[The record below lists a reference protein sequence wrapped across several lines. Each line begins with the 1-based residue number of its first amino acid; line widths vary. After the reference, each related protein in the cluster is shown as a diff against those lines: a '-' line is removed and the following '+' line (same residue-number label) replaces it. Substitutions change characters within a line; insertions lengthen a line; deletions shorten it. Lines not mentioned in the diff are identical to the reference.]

1 MVRCA
6 VRPGP
11 NLRNLA
17 NLAKGHEVRHW
28 TSLLLCA
35 LLAAC
40 AHAPPPVQPPEDL
53 FSGASFAAPAEPIDA
68 AEVFALNEAMRHYL
82 RTVIAPKVRT
92 QGRQTALVEAL
103 YQRGKLR
110 LEYDSVMTRNASQA
124 FEARAGNCLSLV
136 IMTAAFAKEMGLQ
149 VIYQSAYREE
159 SWSRSGDLLFRSGHV
174 NVTLG
179 RRFIDSG
186 SSQDLSEL
194 TIDFLPA
201 DQIRGLRTQPIPEAM
216 VLAMYMNNRA
226 AEALAQGRL
235 DDAHGWAR
243 EAIRQDP
250 TFLSAYN
257 TLGVIYLRHGD
268 ALPAERV
275 FRHVLGREPANTR
288 TLANLAQALSQMGR
302 LQESQALMSEIDRI
316 EPHPPFHFFS
326 LGLAAM
332 RRGDFRSA
340 RDLFTR
346 EAARDSH
353 YHEFQFWLAVA
364 NFQLGD
370 VEQARKHLDR
380 ALAASTTRGD
390 HDLYAAKLDWIRSL
404 QQP

>member
-1 MVRCA
+1 MSGCF

-11 NLRNLA
+11 NLPG
-17 NLAKGHEVRHW
+17 GHRVRHW
-28 TSLLLCA
+28 TSLLFCA

-40 AHAPPPVQPPEDL
+40 AHAPPPAPPPEDL
-53 FSGASFAAPAEPIDA
+53 FAGASFTAPAEPVDV

-82 RTVIAPKVRT
+82 RTVIAPKVRS
-92 QGRQTALVEAL
+92 QGRQGALIDAL
-103 YQRGKLR
+103 YQRGMLR
-110 LEYDSVMTRNASQA
+110 LEYDAVMTRTASQA

-149 VIYQSAYREE
+149 VTYQSAYREE
-159 SWSRSGDLLFRSGHV
+159 TWSRSGSLLLRSGHV

-179 RRFIDSG
+179 RRFIDAG
-186 SSQDLSEL
+186 TSQDLRDL
-194 TIDFLPA
+194 TIDFLPPE
-201 DQIRGLRTQPIPEAM
+201 QIRGLRTRPIAEAT
-216 VLAMYMNNRA
+216 VLAMFMNNRA
-226 AEALAQGRL
+226 AEALAQDRL
-235 DDAHGWAR
+235 DEAHAWAR

-250 TFLSAYN
+250 AYLGAYN

-268 ALPAERV
+268 TLPAERV
-275 FRHVLGREPANTR
+275 FRHVLAREPANT
-288 TLANLAQALSQMGR
+288 LAMANLAQALAQVGR
-302 LQESQALMSEIDRI
+302 LPESQALWSELDRI
-316 EPHPPFHFFS
+316 DPHPPFHFFN

-340 RDLFTR
+340 RELFTQ
-346 EAARDSH
+346 EAARDNT

-370 VEQARKHLDR
+370 VEQARRHLNR
-380 ALAASTTRGD
+380 ALAGSTTRGD